1 MELLQAVWQEFVAGS
16 LLTEHRSIKFI
27 YPAKWSCKLLKR
39 TEIYARLSDYSSI
52 NEKNRE
58 NLEGKM
64 TYFISTANYTVFL
77 KLTPVIFG

>member
-1 MELLQAVWQEFVAGS
+1 
-16 LLTEHRSIKFI
+16 
-27 YPAKWSCKLLKR
+27 LKR